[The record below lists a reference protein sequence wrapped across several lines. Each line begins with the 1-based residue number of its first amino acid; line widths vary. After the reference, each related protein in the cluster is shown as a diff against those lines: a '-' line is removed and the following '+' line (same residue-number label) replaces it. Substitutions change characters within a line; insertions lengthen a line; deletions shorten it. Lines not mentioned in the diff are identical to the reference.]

1 MRWLLLLLAVLALGC
16 LAAEIKKGPDAPPAA
31 RPPPGQDVQPQ
42 QPPQNEPEQPS
53 SGQQKVEGVSVRGL
67 LPANVMDYTNFTFH
81 CSAGSCT
88 GLYRSRLVGNNNS
101 VQADFYDESNKY
113 KIGPM
118 GCDSANARLSEV
130 QKNRTI
136 VWCNGTNTKEKF
148 VSRLW
153 WSEPGMGYVSIVSEE
168 RTRSFS
174 DSTRL
179 KNSDF
184 AANSTAQYII
194 GRLDYFA
201 SAGKK
206 IVIAEV

>member
-1 MRWLLLLLAVLALGC
+1 MRWLLLLLAVLV
-16 LAAEIKKGPDAPPAA
+16 LACAEKEEAKDQGPAVSVP
-31 RPPPGQDVQPQ
+31 VQPQ
-42 QPPQNEPEQPS
+42 PETPKEVQPERGPGP
-53 SGQQKVEGVSVRGL
+53 QKVEGVSVREL

-81 CSAGSCT
+81 CATGFCS
-88 GLYRSRLVGNNNS
+88 GLYRSRLLGNNNS

-113 KIGPM
+113 KISPM

-130 QKNRTI
+130 QKNRTM

-153 WSEPGMGYVSIVSEE
+153 WSESGMGYVSIVSEE

-184 AANSTAQYII
+184 AANNTAQYII
-194 GRLDYFA
+194 GRLDYVA

>member
-1 MRWLLLLLAVLALGC
+1 MRWLLLLLAVLV
-16 LAAEIKKGPDAPPAA
+16 LACAEKEEKDQGPAVSVP
-31 RPPPGQDVQPQ
+31 VQPQ
-42 QPPQNEPEQPS
+42 PETPKEVQPERGSEP
-53 SGQQKVEGVSVRGL
+53 QKVEGVSVREL

-81 CSAGSCT
+81 CATGFCS
-88 GLYRSRLVGNNNS
+88 GLYRSRLLGNNNS
-101 VQADFYDESNKY
+101 VQVDFSSGGNV
-113 KIGPM
+113 
-118 GCDSANARLSEV
+118 GCGSGIRLSET
-130 QKNRTI
+130 QKNRTM

-184 AANSTAQYII
+184 AANNTAQYII
-194 GRLDYFA
+194 GRLDYLA

-206 IVIAEV
+206 IVIAEA